1 MSDLLDELV
10 RMSAELGAPAND
22 YAILGEGN
30 TSVRADDESFWVK
43 ASGTQLAA
51 ASRESFVRVRFAPI
65 LEALDAEQMPDG
77 AVKQLLGS
85 ATVEGGRAP
94 SIETFLHAM
103 CLQLEGVRFV
113 GHTHPTVAVGLLSG
127 ANSRELFS
135 GCLFPDQ
142 IVVLGPAFAYVPYA
156 DPGLPLAH
164 AVQQTIREFMN
175 AWQRTPKTIVM
186 ENHGVI
192 LLGATAAD
200 VLNATRMLVKACRIL
215 ATSLTAGGPR
225 FLTPAQVQRID
236 QRPDELA
243 RRKTFA

>member
-1 MSDLLDELV
+1 
-10 RMSAELGAPAND
+10 
-22 YAILGEGN
+22 
-30 TSVRADDESFWVK
+30 
-43 ASGTQLAA
+43 LAA

-65 LEALDAEQMPDG
+65 LDGLRAEQMPDD
-77 AVKQLLGS
+77 AVKQLLRS
-85 ATVEGGRAP
+85 STVEGARAP

-113 GHTHPTVAVGLLSG
+113 GHTHPTVAVGLLAA

-164 AVQQTIREFMN
+164 AVQQSIRDFTN
-175 AWQRTPKTIVM
+175 AFQRAPKTIVM

-200 VLNATRMLVKACRIL
+200 VLNATRMFVKVCRIL
-215 ATSLTAGGPR
+215 STSLLAGAPR